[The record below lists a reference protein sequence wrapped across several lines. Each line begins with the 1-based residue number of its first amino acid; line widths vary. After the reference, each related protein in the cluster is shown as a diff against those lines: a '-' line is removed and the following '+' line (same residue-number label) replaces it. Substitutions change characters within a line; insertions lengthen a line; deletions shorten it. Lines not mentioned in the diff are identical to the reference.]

1 LSRFL
6 FPLRLSLKPNIFDG
20 CVEAKSIT
28 LLLKPDLFRRVLSHK
43 SALCRSAQVSDRCQA
58 IVQIQ
63 SHSHGHHQ
71 TFELRYWQF
80 RPGHLPPFPSQ
91 SMTNDA
97 T

>member
-1 LSRFL
+1 LSRL
-6 FPLRLSLKPNIFDG
+6 FSPLRLSLKPNIFDG

-28 LLLKPDLFRRVLSHK
+28 LLLKPDLFRRVLTHK

-71 TFELRYWQF
+71 TFELRYC
-80 RPGHLPPFPSQ
+80 
-91 SMTNDA
+91 
-97 T
+97 